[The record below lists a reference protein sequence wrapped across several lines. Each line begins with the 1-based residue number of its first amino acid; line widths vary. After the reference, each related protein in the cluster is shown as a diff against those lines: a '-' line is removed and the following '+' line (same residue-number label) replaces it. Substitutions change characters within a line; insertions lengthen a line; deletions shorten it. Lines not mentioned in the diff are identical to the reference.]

1 MSILGTSAKRHL
13 AGGKVPEDSLGNTS
27 KAVIEMPSN
36 VNAENYYSLEVSSKY
51 RSVSWIKK
59 FLACEAEALAEL
71 KGTWTPEGDPTALLV
86 GNYLHSYFESHES
99 HQTFVKDNEWN
110 IFKTK
115 AASKKDKASGAE
127 IHLIP
132 DADGE
137 KKEKV
142 LTDKKTAPFKQADKM
157 IGALEIDPTFQKVY
171 QGEKEVILNG
181 EIDGVPY
188 IGKLD
193 CFDPARA
200 FFLDLK
206 TTQDL
211 HKRYWIQDDDRG
223 HWGSFVEAYNYPLQM
238 AVYQE
243 LIRQN
248 YGTRPAPI
256 LVAVSKQ
263 DPPDKAF
270 VAIPQDDLDEG
281 MQQLMDAQQRI
292 EQVIA
297 GEISPYR
304 CEQCDYCRA
313 TKHLG
318 KIISMHELIE

>member
-1 MSILGTSAKRHL
+1 MKTFQLSDA
-13 AGGKVPEDSLGNTS
+13 
-27 KAVIEMPSN
+27 
-36 VNAENYYSLEVSSKY
+36 NYYSREANKHY
-51 RSVSWIKK
+51 MSVTVFKR

-71 KGTWTPEGDPTALLV
+71 KGIWVPERDPTALLA
-86 GNYLHSYFESHES
+86 GNYLHSYFESPAAHQSFIDAHPEMFSTRGSTKGQLKAPYKVAES
-99 HQTFVKDNEWN
+99 MIHALKDDPS
-110 IFKTK
+110 FQ
-115 AASKKDKASGAE
+115 AA
-127 IHLIP
+127 
-132 DADGE
+132 
-137 KKEKV
+137 
-142 LTDKKTAPFKQADKM
+142 
-157 IGALEIDPTFQKVY
+157 Y
-171 QGEKEVILNG
+171 QGNKEEILTG
-181 EIDGVPY
+181 EINGVKFM
-188 IGKLD
+188 GKLD
-193 CFDPARA
+193 CFDPGRA

-270 VAIPQDDLDEG
+270 VAIPQDNLDEA
-281 MQQLMDAQQRI
+281 MEQLLAAQPRV
-292 EQVIA
+292 EQIIA
-297 GEISPYR
+297 GEVKPRR
-304 CEQCDYCRA
+304 CEQCDYCRS

-318 KIISMHELIE
+318 QIISMNELIE

>member
-1 MSILGTSAKRHL
+1 MST
-13 AGGKVPEDSLGNTS
+13 D
-27 KAVIEMPSN
+27 
-36 VNAENYYSLEVSSKY
+36 VNAENYYSLDIASKY

-71 KGTWTPEGDPTALLV
+71 KGTWTPKGDPTPLLV
-86 GNYLHSYFESHES
+86 GNYLHSHFESRES
-99 HQTFVKDNEWN
+99 HQAFVEDNAWN

-115 AASKKDKASGAE
+115 AASKKDKADGAE
-127 IHLIP
+127 VRLIP

-157 IGALEIDPTFQKVY
+157 IQTLEMDRTFQKVY
-171 QGEKEVILNG
+171 QGEKEVILKG
-181 EIDGVPY
+181 EIGGVPY

-211 HKRYWIQDDDRG
+211 HKKYWITDEKR
-223 HWGSFVEAYNYPLQM
+223 WGSFVEAYNYPLQM

-304 CEQCDYCRA
+304 CEQCDYCRS

-318 KIISMHELIE
+318 QIISMNDLIE